1 MEVHE
6 DQKYIRALCNNNS
19 ALIEEIYEKCSPQC
33 MNYILKNNGTVE
45 DAKSVFQNTMI
56 EVVKNCA
63 KLTLT
68 APICAYLY
76 SVYRRAWLNE
86 LKIRKRI
93 LRNKDKIVSTYT
105 ATNSLDL
112 RLAQEKMEKIY
123 MDCFDKQPED
133 YKKLHKLRYVENKS
147 SKEIAVILNIGHNT
161 VDQRLFYY
169 KEKLKK
175 CAENHPD
182 YNELML

>member
-1 MEVHE
+1 MKIHE
-6 DQKYIRALCNNNS
+6 DQKYIRALCNNDS
-19 ALIEEIYEKCSPQC
+19 TIIEEIYEKCSQQC
-33 MNYILKNNGTVE
+33 INFVLKNSGTIE
-45 DAKSVFQNTMI
+45 EAENIFQNTMI
-56 EVVKNCA
+56 VVLKKCNELI
-63 KLTLT
+63 LTV
-68 APICAYLY
+68 PICAYLH
-76 SVYRRAWLNE
+76 SVHKRAWLNE

-112 RLAQEKMEKIY
+112 RLAQEKMEEIY

-133 YKKLHKLRYVENKS
+133 YKKLHELRYVENKS